1 MRILFNGKENMAMV
15 KFRNENISKRFLV
28 VDSPCIVKD
37 LQEASPLFK
46 FSDAKRYKMVA
57 YWGQNGVYAIH
68 KERERWEKELDYFCK
83 SHSYDVVVLAFN
95 HIFFDRRN
103 KGESS
108 NFVMNRM

>member
-1 MRILFNGKENMAMV
+1 
-15 KFRNENISKRFLV
+15 
-28 VDSPCIVKD
+28 
-37 LQEASPLFK
+37 
-46 FSDAKRYKMVA
+46 MVA

-103 KGESS
+103 KGKFKGSKARIMRWKSKFERCSAK
-108 NFVMNRM
+108 RCGAKR